1 MVISIMNTNI
11 SESSINDLF
20 HNTEIAVLELCNQ
33 AELDVV
39 RSSFINE
46 ADEGEEE
53 KSSKFAKFITAIK
66 LKIEQL
72 ARKVT
77 DTIQKQMVKLAGSKA
92 IHAIRN
98 FNKKNSGAAA
108 DNIYEF
114 IKYKKADV
122 EFYNPASSYD
132 DPKFS
137 DCTTVDDFMKA
148 SKSTVEYK
156 IQSVLTMINFI
167 ASVPG
172 PKKIFLDKDI
182 DKAKKEALK
191 QVKNKEKDKS
201 IEKEEAIKE
210 IKLIMNWYTAEV
222 KCVVANMKTISKI
235 VSEYT
240 KISTNVITDEEV

>member
-1 MVISIMNTNI
+1 MVISVSTNI
-11 SESSINDLF
+11 SEASINDFF

-33 AELDVV
+33 AELDAV
-39 RSSFINE
+39 RSSFLNE
-46 ADEGEEE
+46 ADEGGEE
-53 KSSKFAKFITAIK
+53 KNSKFAKFITAIK

-98 FNKKNSGAAA
+98 LNKKNSGATVGSI
-108 DNIYEF
+108 DKF
-114 IKYKKADV
+114 IKDKKADV
-122 EFYNPASSYD
+122 EFYNPPSSYD

-156 IQSVLTMINFI
+156 IQSVLTMIYFI
-167 ASVPG
+167 ALPG
-172 PKKIFLDKDI
+172 PKKVFLDKDI

-222 KCVVANMKTISKI
+222 KCVVANMKAVANI

-240 KISTNVITDEEV
+240 KSNTNSNKNED

>member
-1 MVISIMNTNI
+1 MVISVSNNI
-11 SESSINDLF
+11 SESSINDFF

-33 AELDVV
+33 AELDAV
-39 RSSFINE
+39 RSSFLNE
-46 ADEGEEE
+46 ADEGGEE
-53 KSSKFAKFITAIK
+53 KNSKFAKFITAIK

-114 IKYKKADV
+114 IKDKKADV

-156 IQSVLTMINFI
+156 IQSVLTMINVI

-172 PKKIFLDKDI
+172 PKKVFLDKDI

-222 KCVVANMKTISKI
+222 KCVVANMKTIANI

-240 KISTNVITDEEV
+240 KSNTNSNKNED

>member
-1 MVISIMNTNI
+1 
-11 SESSINDLF
+11 
-20 HNTEIAVLELCNQ
+20 
-33 AELDVV
+33 
-39 RSSFINE
+39 
-46 ADEGEEE
+46 
-53 KSSKFAKFITAIK
+53 
-66 LKIEQL
+66 
-72 ARKVT
+72 
-77 DTIQKQMVKLAGSKA
+77 MVKLAGSKA

-114 IKYKKADV
+114 IKDKKADV

-156 IQSVLTMINFI
+156 IQSVLTMIKFI
-167 ASVPG
+167 ALPG
-172 PKKIFLDKDI
+172 PKKVFLDKDI

-222 KCVVANMKTISKI
+222 KCVVANMKTIANI

-240 KISTNVITDEEV
+240 KIYNNVITDEEV

>member
-1 MVISIMNTNI
+1 MVISVSNNI
-11 SESSINDLF
+11 SESSINDFF

-33 AELDVV
+33 AELDAV
-39 RSSFINE
+39 RSSFLNE
-46 ADEGEEE
+46 ADEGGEE
-53 KSSKFAKFITAIK
+53 KNSKFAKFITAIK

-98 FNKKNSGAAA
+98 FNKKNSGATVGSI
-108 DNIYEF
+108 DKF
-114 IKYKKADV
+114 IKDKKADV
-122 EFYNPASSYD
+122 EFYNPSSSYD

-172 PKKIFLDKDI
+172 PKKVFLDKDI

-222 KCVVANMKTISKI
+222 KCVVANMKTIANI